1 MTTTVPPPAGAE
13 SGQNGEVPSRTGP
26 LFTVATPR
34 PLPAEREGDHWIV
47 EAAGKRVKLT
57 NLPKVYWP
65 EEGYTKGDLLA
76 YYFNVADLILPHLAD
91 RTLTLKR
98 MPDGIAGA
106 PFFER
111 HPPKNMPDWVPRCV
125 VPGEDGT
132 PAENL
137 MANDVT
143 TLLFVANL
151 GCIDQHPS
159 HARCAMYDEPDW
171 MVFDLDPM
179 PPSGFAEAAAVG
191 RHVRAALDSLGLKG
205 YPKTSGATGMQV
217 FVPVASGHTYEQ
229 TRGVAG
235 AIARLIV
242 AADPGGATLEWDTT
256 ERGGK
261 VFIDHKMNRRAA
273 SLASVYAVRPEP
285 AATVSTPLTWEE
297 LNAGVSPR
305 EFTIVTVHD
314 RLAATG
320 DLFAPVLEGGQD
332 LHPILAALGVSD
344 DPPAPSFSS
353 GALRGTSGP
362 KATAPTAASATR
374 DYAAKRSFSETPE
387 PPPEVAGDVD
397 VARARPG
404 DTFVIHQ
411 HYATRLHHDLR
422 LEMFNGATPVLVS
435 WAVPKGLPRRKGVK
449 TLAIH
454 VEDHP
459 FEYGSFS
466 GSIPAGNYGAGEVR
480 IFDEGHYELLEQKPG
495 KLTFRLD
502 GKRLH
507 ATYHL
512 VRTREESGKE
522 QWLAILREDHSPPPD
537 PLPPPQPMLATPAK
551 EPFDDER
558 WAFEPKLDGVRAFA
572 YCDEATRLMSRNGGD
587 ITVAYPEL
595 HKVHERLVA
604 LDAVVDGEIVAV
616 VDGVPSFEALQSRI
630 HVRNERDIQRLAHQV
645 PVSYVAFDLL
655 YLDGRGLVDLAYTE
669 RRRLLEEA
677 LVPTGTV
684 QISTSVVGRGTA
696 MYEAA
701 RERNLEGI
709 VAKRLAS
716 TYELGRRSQ
725 SWLKVKTSQDAD
737 LVIGGWSPGQ
747 GKRDGTLGALHMGAY
762 EENGELRFVGS
773 VGTGFNER
781 TLDNL
786 LARLQALAIPESP
799 FSAEST
805 RDIRRLSP
813 DPRWVQPELVAAVEF
828 RQLTSTLK
836 LRAASFKGLRTDK
849 TPTECTVAALRE
861 A

>member
-1 MTTTVPPPAGAE
+1 YE
-13 SGQNGEVPSRTGP
+13 
-26 LFTVATPR
+26 
-34 PLPAEREGDHWIV
+34 
-47 EAAGKRVKLT
+47 
-57 NLPKVYWP
+57 
-65 EEGYTKGDLLA
+65 
-76 YYFNVADLILPHLAD
+76 
-91 RTLTLKR
+91 
-98 MPDGIAGA
+98 
-106 PFFER
+106 
-111 HPPKNMPDWVPRCV
+111 
-125 VPGEDGT
+125 
-132 PAENL
+132 
-137 MANDVT
+137 
-143 TLLFVANL
+143 
-151 GCIDQHPS
+151 
-159 HARCAMYDEPDW
+159 EPDW

-179 PPSGFAEAAAVG
+179 PPSSFAEAASVA

-205 YPKTSGATGMQV
+205 YPKTSGATGVQI
-217 FVPVASGHTYEQ
+217 FVPVAPGHSYEQ

-235 AIARLIV
+235 AIGRLI
-242 AADPGGATLEWDTT
+242 AAAAPDAATLEWDTSR
-256 ERGGK
+256 RGGK
-261 VFIDHKMNRRAA
+261 VFIDYKMNRRAA
-273 SLASVYAVRPEP
+273 SLASVYSVRPEP

-297 LNAGVSPR
+297 LEGGASAKD
-305 EFTIVTVHD
+305 FSIVTIHD

-320 DLFAPVLEGGQD
+320 DLFAPVLAGGQD
-332 LHPILAALGVSD
+332 LHPILAALGLSD
-344 DPPAPSFSS
+344 DPPPPA
-353 GALRGTSGP
+353 A
-362 KATAPTAASATR
+362 AASATK
-374 DYAAKRSFSETPE
+374 DYAAKRSFTETPE

-466 GSIPAGNYGAGEVR
+466 GSIPEGNYGAGEVR
-480 IFDEGHYELLEQKPG
+480 IFDEGRYELLEQKPG

-512 VRTREESGKE
+512 IRTREESGKE
-522 QWLAILREDHSPPPD
+522 QWLAMLSEDHTPPPD
-537 PLPPPQPMLATPAK
+537 PLPPPEPMLATPAK
-551 EPFDDER
+551 EPFDDDR
-558 WAFEPKLDGVRAFA
+558 WAFEPKLDGIRAFA

-595 HKVHERLVA
+595 QKVHERLVA
-604 LDAVVDGEIVAV
+604 LDAVVDGEIVAM
-616 VDGVPSFEALQSRI
+616 VDGVPSFEALQSRM
-630 HVRNERDIQRLAHQV
+630 HVRNERDIQRLSRQV
-645 PVSYVAFDLL
+645 PVAYVAFDLL
-655 YLDGRGLVDLAYTE
+655 YLDGRSRIDLPYTE
-669 RRRLLEEA
+669 RRLLLEETI
-677 LVPTGTV
+677 VPTGTV
-684 QISTSVVGRGTA
+684 QLSTSVVGRGVA

-701 RERNLEGI
+701 KERNLEGI

-725 SWLKVKTSQDAD
+725 SWLKVKTSHDAD

-762 EENGELRFVGS
+762 DEKGELLFVGS

-781 TLDNL
+781 TLDDL

-799 FSAEST
+799 FSPEST
-805 RDIRRLSP
+805 KEIRRLSP
-813 DPRWVQPELVAAVEF
+813 VARWVRPELVAIVEF
-828 RQLTSTLK
+828 RQLTSALR

-849 TPTECTVAALRE
+849 APAECTVAALRE